1 MLDHVPFQE
10 LLYKSDKQQS
20 FKDLQVHT
28 LMHED
33 RIHTR
38 PPPPAPEHCCTRR
51 AVLLQCMMHAWSHP
65 LHRSS
70 HRGRSLLLSPGI
82 SPDISHPTCDVAT
95 KSKRARRG
103 SNPV

>member
-33 RIHTR
+33 MTHTR
-38 PPPPAPEHCCTRR
+38 PHPLHRSTAGRR
-51 AVLLQCMMHAWSHP
+51 AVLLQCMMHAWRRP

-95 KSKRARRG
+95 KSKGARRG
-103 SNPV
+103 SSPV